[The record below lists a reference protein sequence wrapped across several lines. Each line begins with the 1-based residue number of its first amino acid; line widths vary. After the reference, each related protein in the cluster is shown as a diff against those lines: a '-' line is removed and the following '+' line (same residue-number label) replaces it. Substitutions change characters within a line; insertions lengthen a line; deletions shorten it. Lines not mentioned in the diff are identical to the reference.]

1 MRRCLSFLLFFGL
14 FVAVHAQFPYGT
26 TGLLH
31 MPSAEMQKD
40 KTVMLGGNFLNKEN
54 VPATWWGHNTYNY
67 FINITILPCLEVA
80 YVCTLVK
87 GKEGDYWP
95 KSTWGKFR
103 NQDRYFSVRLRAIK
117 EGQFSKYM
125 PAVVFGAN
133 DALTKMWEGGAS
145 SLSATGA
152 TSNGFF
158 SRFYIA
164 ASKHE
169 VIQGM
174 GELGLHLAYLYNKK
188 EEMHVNGPAVGLSFK
203 PEFHKELKLIVEYD
217 NISVNGGFLYS
228 IWKDRFNVLFEMQ
241 KFKYPTAGVV
251 FKVHLK

>member
-1 MRRCLSFLLFFGL
+1 MCIVLFYL
-14 FVAVHAQFPYGT
+14 KVSAQITYGT

-40 KTVMLGGNFLNKEN
+40 KTVMIGGNFLNKEN

-67 FINITILPCLEVA
+67 FLNVTILPCLEIA

-87 GKEGDYWP
+87 GKEGNYWP
-95 KSTWGKFR
+95 ESTWGKFT
-103 NQDRYFSVRLRAIK
+103 NQDRYFSVKLRAIK

-125 PAVVFGAN
+125 PAVVLGAN
-133 DALTKMWEGGAS
+133 DALTTS
-145 SLSATGA
+145 SLSSTGA
-152 TSNGFF
+152 ASNGFF
-158 SRFYIA
+158 SRFYVV

-169 VIQGM
+169 ELKGL
-174 GELGLHLAYLYNKK
+174 GEVGLHLAYLYNRKEKK
-188 EEMHVNGPAVGLSFK
+188 ELPYNGVAVGASFK
-203 PEFHKELKLIVEYD
+203 PEFHKDLKLIVEYD

-228 IWKDRFNVLFEMQ
+228 IWKDRLNVLFEMQ